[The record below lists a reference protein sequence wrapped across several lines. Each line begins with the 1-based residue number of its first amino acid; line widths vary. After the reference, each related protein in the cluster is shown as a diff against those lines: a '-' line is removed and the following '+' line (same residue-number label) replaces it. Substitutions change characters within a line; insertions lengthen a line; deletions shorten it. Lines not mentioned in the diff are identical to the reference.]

1 MMLELVKWASV
12 LGTSVLELWAAIPL
26 GFALGL
32 HPVLTAILSALGSA
46 ASAVVVVVIGGPL
59 RRWMVRRWE
68 NKKKSGKKSGMA
80 VIWDKYGVIGLGLLS
95 PLITGAPLGAVIGV
109 SFGAGAARL
118 LVWMIVGIAVWSAVL
133 TTAVAFGVASFIN
146 E

>member
-1 MMLELVKWASV
+1 MIDIAKWISV

-32 HPVLTAILSALGSA
+32 HPVVTGVLSALGSA
-46 ASAVVVVVIGGPL
+46 LSALIVVTVGGPL

-68 NKKKSGKKSGMA
+68 NKKKSGKKGSMA

-95 PLITGAPLGAVIGV
+95 PIITGAPLGAVIGV
-109 SFGAGAARL
+109 SLGAKSPRL
-118 LVWMIVGIAVWSAVL
+118 LVWMSVGIVVWTVL
-133 TTAVAFGVASFIN
+133 LTAAVAFGVASFM
-146 E
+146 